1 MTVLFLIYSASEVCI
16 MNCPICNNITYEDS
30 KLIIP
35 ESIDGPAEYLEYTT
49 CSECGWTDLPEVTEY
64 IPF

>member
-1 MTVLFLIYSASEVCI
+1 
-16 MNCPICNNITYEDS
+16 MNCPICNNITYEDG

-35 ESIDGPAEYLEYTT
+35 ESIDGPAEYEEYDICIFCMWSNRPTS
-49 CSECGWTDLPEVTEY
+49 SEE

>member
-1 MTVLFLIYSASEVCI
+1 MLCPVCG
-16 MNCPICNNITYEDS
+16 NTTCEDS

-35 ESIDGPAEYLEYTT
+35 ESIDGPAEYLEFSI
-49 CSECGWTDLPEVTEY
+49 CIVCQWSDLPAAEEE

>member
-1 MTVLFLIYSASEVCI
+1 